1 MKNFIKIGNFFKNN
15 FFIYIATLSFLIIA
29 HFPVLT
35 GDFLRQDDW
44 NATFWS
50 YGGYFFHPFG
60 HPEFWNATVELF
72 RPIGY
77 LILFISDYICLEIE
91 NAKFVRFFTIIL
103 ISFASYITYTW
114 QVKFLPNNKFFSF
127 CFSVISFCLIASQL
141 HTSTAGYNGMVITL
155 IFGQI
160 AFIYFFKALVEV
172 RDNILKRR
180 YIILSGLLIIMGCM
194 NYAITLMQY
203 FLFLFIFYI
212 SNIDKQTYSKKQIY
226 EFIIK
231 SVIFII
237 SIMIIYILM
246 AKFFHFILNVQDKIH
261 ASGTI
266 RSIHINWDITN
277 KIYNILNM
285 LKYSFNIFGV
295 WSSQGINSIN
305 IFFTGISL
313 TFIFFFLSILI
324 KLNFTYEK
332 NNNIKNHL
340 NIFSNSLLIFF
351 ISLILLILS
360 YTPILPIE
368 IKIYDDN
375 PFKTVMPNRYFAV
388 TMPFILYIIMWTI
401 NTLFNFYFSNL
412 HTTNLL
418 SSYKH
423 ICKNLIF
430 FCTLIFSIY
439 KCNYTLE
446 NFVVRP
452 HLTEINYIKKHIE
465 KDILKIIESGGKPTI
480 IILRNPDIM
489 KVKPGNDFDLTIN
502 YSHNWLISATIYT
515 LRQFNINTILSYKVL
530 KWRTDHG
537 IHITSDWGE
546 LASVNDINSLNL
558 QTKKNA
564 VIIDMNKLS
573 ITSK

>member
-1 MKNFIKIGNFFKNN
+1 MKKLIKIENFFQNN
-15 FFIYIATLSFLIIA
+15 FLIYIIILSFLLIA

-60 HPEFWNATVELF
+60 HPEFWNATIELF
-72 RPIGY
+72 RPVGY

-103 ISFASYITYTW
+103 ISFASYLTYTW
-114 QVKFLPNNKFFSF
+114 QIKFSPKNKFFSF

-160 AFIYFFKALVEV
+160 SIIYFFKASFEV
-172 RDNILKRR
+172 KDSILKRR
-180 YIILSGLLIIMGCM
+180 YIILSGLLIMMGCM
-194 NYAITLMQY
+194 NYAITLMEY

-212 SNIDKQTYSKKQIY
+212 SNIDKQTYSKKQID

-246 AKFFHFILNVQDKIH
+246 AKFFHFMLNVQEKIH

-266 RSIHINWDITN
+266 RSIHIDWDITN

-295 WSSQGINSIN
+295 WSSQGVNNIN
-305 IFFTGISL
+305 IFFFGISL
-313 TFIFFFLSILI
+313 TFIFFFLSIFL
-324 KLNFTYEK
+324 KLNFTHTK
-332 NNNIKNHL
+332 NNKNYFNL
-340 NIFSNSLLIFF
+340 FSKTAFIFLVSAS
-351 ISLILLILS
+351 LLILS
-360 YTPILPIE
+360 YTPALPIE
-368 IKIYDDN
+368 IPIHDNN
-375 PFKTVMPNRYFAV
+375 PFKTVMPNRYYAI
-388 TMPFILYIIMWTI
+388 TMPFVLYIIMWTI
-401 NTLFNFYFSNL
+401 NTLFNYC
-412 HTTNLL
+412 
-418 SSYKH
+418 SSYLLTSY
-423 ICKNLIF
+423 KNIFRNFIFSYALIF
-430 FCTLIFSIY
+430 GIY
-439 KCNYTLE
+439 KCNYILE
-446 NFVVRP
+446 NFVVFP
-452 HLTEINYIKKHIE
+452 HLTEINYIKKSVE
-465 KDILKIIESGGKPTI
+465 RDVLKIIESGKKPTI

-489 KVKPGNDFDLTIN
+489 KIKPGNDFNLTIN
-502 YSHNWLISATIYT
+502 HSHNWLVSATIYT
-515 LRQFNINTILSYKVL
+515 LRQYNIKTIPTYKVL
-530 KWRTDHG
+530 TWENDHL
-537 IHITSDWGE
+537 IHITSSWGE
-546 LASVNDINSLNL
+546 LASVNDINKLNL
-558 QTKKNA
+558 QTKNNT

-573 ITSK
+573 IHLR